1 MIHVLAS
8 GICNYE
14 SMDKSVNI
22 DINENVCIVY
32 TKVYYKF
39 DCIVSFG

>member
-1 MIHVLAS
+1 MIYVLAS

-22 DINENVCIVY
+22 YIYENICIVY
-32 TKVYYKF
+32 
-39 DCIVSFG
+39 CIVSLC